1 MQIKRIFNEIFSIGG
16 SGGGQGSNCSDV
28 QNAQLEKD
36 LELLYAYIEAEL
48 NGEDASGKFPKVHAA
63 IESSEEAKIQ
73 YQDLRDILKS
83 ERDGTLIIPDRVPT
97 FDFSYLN
104 TPAFNE
110 ISSDEI
116 VSMINSMWRWDTGMG
131 QLFVEFSEELIQS
144 LRQRFSLPN
153 LATDHLRSGSTPGD
167 IFQLVI
173 NPQQEDLSTKFVARS
188 VDSDESLC
196 DITVTVERPSLGGAP
211 LMADSRVD
219 LMLPR
224 QTSVESDSQSLSDQ
238 AKERVI
244 QYTNPFGEAIFRQIA
259 ILDLPYLQFLIE
271 PVPLRS

>member
-16 SGGGQGSNCSDV
+16 AGGGQRADCSDAR
-28 QNAQLEKD
+28 NAQLEKD
-36 LELLYAYIEAEL
+36 LELLYAYIETEL
-48 NGEDASGKFPKVHAA
+48 NGEDASEKFPQVHTA
-63 IESSEEAKIQ
+63 IESSEEAKVQ
-73 YQDLRDILKS
+73 YQDLKDILKS
-83 ERDGTLIIPDRVPT
+83 EREGTLIIPERVPT

-104 TPAFNE
+104 IPTSNDIPA
-110 ISSDEI
+110 DETAN
-116 VSMINSMWRWDTGMG
+116 MIKDMWHWDTGMG
-131 QLFVEFSEELIQS
+131 QLLVEFSEELIQS
-144 LRQRFSLPN
+144 LRQTFSLPH
-153 LATDHLRSGSTPGD
+153 LAASHLRSGSTPGD
-167 IFQLVI
+167 IFQLTI
-173 NPQQEDLSTKFVARS
+173 NPQEDLSTKFVARS
-188 VDSDESLC
+188 VESDESLC

-224 QTSVESDSQSLSDQ
+224 QASQSDSQSLPNQ

-271 PVPLRS
+271 PVPLRT